1 MKWFVMVFFLSWN
14 EDGTRDTFVFTN
26 PVYNTE
32 MECRATLLD
41 RKEVMKYTHGLMM
54 AYDGNIPGPIEA
66 VNCIDENEFN
76 QLQFLKI
83 LLHYFSDLKLIH
95 LCLLI

>member
-32 MECRATLLD
+32 IECRNTLLN
-41 RKEVMKYTHGLMM
+41 KQEIMKYVHGLMM
-54 AYDGNIPGPIEA
+54 TYNGELPGRIEM
-66 VNCIDENEFN
+66 VNCIDENQFI
-76 QLQFLKI
+76 QLQQLKDKQQGKVR
-83 LLHYFSDLKLIH
+83 L
-95 LCLLI
+95 

>member
-1 MKWFVMVFFLSWN
+1 MKWFVMVFFLSYN

-32 MECRATLLD
+32 LECRATLLD
-41 RKEVMKYTHGLMM
+41 RKEIMSYVHGLMT
-54 AYDGNIPGPIEA
+54 AYNGMLPGAVEM

-76 QLQFLKI
+76 QLQ
-83 LLHYFSDLKLIH
+83 DLKNKQEGKIDT
-95 LCLLI
+95 